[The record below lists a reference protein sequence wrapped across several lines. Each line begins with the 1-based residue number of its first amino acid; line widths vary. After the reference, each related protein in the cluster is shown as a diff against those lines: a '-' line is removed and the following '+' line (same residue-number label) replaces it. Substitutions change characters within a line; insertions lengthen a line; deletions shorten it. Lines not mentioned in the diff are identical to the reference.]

1 MSEPLKQRTRTFS
14 LKVLGRT
21 LEHLGVQTYKRRDTA
36 IAELVANCWD
46 AGAKNV
52 WIAVPDESSYEPG
65 TSRITI
71 RDDGCGMAEDE
82 VQDAYLV
89 IGRDRRESGSMTTES
104 RKIMGRKGIG
114 KLAGFGIA
122 SRMVVRTWRGGA
134 LTEFTLNVEDLK
146 KPDDEVGNVPIAA
159 SLGSPPADF
168 GENGTE
174 LELRTLK
181 HLTPLDI
188 DGLREALARR
198 FSRTARGEMTIL
210 VNDVRI
216 QEPALEM
223 TDRFPEEA
231 DSYLEDEIELV
242 DGRSGQVRYYYGFAK
257 KPIRSRELR
266 GFTIYV
272 HEKTAQAPPFFFDVE
287 ATATGQHGTKYVT
300 GAIEVDFLDD
310 GPADLIS
317 TDRQEID
324 WEADEVQ
331 PFKKWGDDLSRRVLR
346 EWRDRKE
353 DRTEAWIL
361 EETDIRT
368 RIEALDAPSQKQVKR
383 FLRTLGRVEGDSEE
397 NVRSLAD
404 SLVQA
409 YEFRHFYDVV
419 QEIEATD
426 DDPGALQS
434 LLAHLRN
441 WQVLESRAILEVV
454 RGRLQ
459 IVDKFHSMIVNN
471 VPETAP
477 HTGTDNI
484 HDLIAGSPWLLDP
497 EWQVLAEERTI
508 SRQLGEWLCDDIPDE
523 ARRLR
528 YDFLALADEA
538 RVVVVE
544 IKRPGHPVEF
554 EELQR
559 LETYK
564 EKLSLA
570 DEQRKLH
577 MVMVCGGR
585 LNVSAD
591 VQQNWASRTDGAIL
605 LWSRVYERARRYYE
619 HYRAI
624 LERHVRDPS
633 FARKSSEVLQTRR
646 ILESGTS
653 YRGPAERASGL
664 GPQDTKLED
673 DAGD

>member
-1 MSEPLKQRTRTFS
+1 MPTPTTRKARQFS
-14 LKVLGRT
+14 LRVLGRT

-46 AGAKNV
+46 AGADNV
-52 WIAVPDESSYEPG
+52 SITVPAESSYDPG

-89 IGRDRRESGSMTTES
+89 IGRDRRQSGSTAIES
-104 RKIMGRKGIG
+104 RKVMGRKGIG

-122 SRMVVRTWRGGA
+122 SRMVVRTWRNGA
-134 LTEFTLNVEDLK
+134 LTEFTLNVDDLK
-146 KPDDEVGNVPIAA
+146 KPDNEVGNVAIDATIGI
-159 SLGSPPADF
+159 SPADF
-168 GENGTE
+168 GEHGTE

-210 VNDVRI
+210 VNGVRI

-231 DSYLEDEIELV
+231 DSYLEDEIELAE
-242 DGRSGQVRYYYGFAK
+242 GRRGQVRYYYGFAK

-317 TDRQEID
+317 TDRQEMD

-353 DRTEAWIL
+353 ERAEAWIL

-368 RIEALDAPSQKQVKR
+368 RIEALDPPSQKQVKR
-383 FLRTLGRVEGDSEE
+383 FLRTLGRVEGDHEE

-419 QEIEATD
+419 QEIETTD
-426 DDPGALQS
+426 DDPES
-434 LLAHLRN
+434 LRVLLEHLRE
-441 WQVLESRAILEVV
+441 WHVLESRAILEVV
-454 RGRLQ
+454 RGRLE
-459 IVDKFHSMIVNN
+459 IVGKFRTMIADEA
-471 VPETAP
+471 PETAP
-477 HTGTDNI
+477 HVGVDNI
-484 HDLIAGSPWLLDP
+484 HDLLAGYPWLLNP
-497 EWQVLAEERTI
+497 EWQVLSEEKAI
-508 SRQLGEWLCDDIPDE
+508 STQLREWSFNDIEDE
-523 ARRLR
+523 DSRLR
-528 YDFLALADEA
+528 YDYLALSDE
-538 RVVVVE
+538 RRLVVVD
-544 IKRPGHPVEF
+544 IKRPGIAVELD
-554 EELQR
+554 ELHR
-559 LETYK
+559 LEEYK
-564 EKLSLA
+564 ERLA
-570 DEQRKLH
+570 RSDGRDDLR
-577 MVMVCGGR
+577 MLMVCGGQ
-585 LNVSAD
+585 LNVTQETEKAWKD
-591 VQQNWASRTDGAIL
+591 RKDGEIL
-605 LWSRVYERARRYYE
+605 LWSRLCDRAKAHYE

-624 LERHVRDPS
+624 LEKHIDDPS
-633 FARKSSEVLQTRR
+633 FARKTEEVRQTRR
-646 ILESGTS
+646 VLKSGTS
-653 YRGPAERASGL
+653 YRGPEARARGL
-664 GPQDTKLED
+664 GPQDTVLED
-673 DAGD
+673 EKKG

>member
-1 MSEPLKQRTRTFS
+1 MSTPTTKKARQFS
-14 LKVLGRT
+14 LRVLGRT

-46 AGAKNV
+46 AGAENLS
-52 WIAVPDESSYEPG
+52 ITVPDESSYDPG

-89 IGRDRRESGSMTTES
+89 IGRDRRKSGSTAIES
-104 RKIMGRKGIG
+104 RKVMGRKGIG

-122 SRMVVRTWRGGA
+122 SRMVVRTWRNAA
-134 LTEFTLNVEDLK
+134 LTEFTLNVDDLK
-146 KPDDEVGNVPIAA
+146 KPDNEVGNVAIDANV
-159 SLGSPPADF
+159 GSPPADF
-168 GENGTE
+168 GEHGTE
-174 LELRTLK
+174 LELKTLK
-181 HLTPLDI
+181 QITPLDI

-198 FSRTARGEMTIL
+198 FSRTARGAMTIL
-210 VNDVRI
+210 VNGVPI

-223 TDRFPEEA
+223 TDRFPDEA
-231 DSYLEDEIELV
+231 DSYLEDEIDLA
-242 DGRSGQVRYYYGFAK
+242 DGRRGQVRYYYGFAK

-353 DRTEAWIL
+353 ERAEAWIL

-368 RIEALDAPSQKQVKR
+368 RIKALDPPSQKQVKR
-383 FLRTLGRVEGDSEE
+383 FLRTLGRVEGDTEE

-419 QEIEATD
+419 HKIEATE
-426 DDPGALQS
+426 DDPDS
-434 LLAHLRN
+434 LRVLLEHLRD

-454 RGRLQ
+454 HGRLQ
-459 IVDKFHSMIVNN
+459 IVDKFHNMIVNN

-477 HTGTDNI
+477 RVGTDNV
-484 HDLIAGSPWLLDP
+484 HDLLAGYPWLLNP

-508 SRQLGEWLCDDIPDE
+508 SRQLMEWMYEDVTEED
-523 ARRLR
+523 RRRR
-528 YDFLALADEA
+528 YDFMALGDE
-538 RVVVVE
+538 RRLVVVE
-544 IKRPGHPVEF
+544 IKRSGHPVEH

-559 LETYK
+559 LEDYK
-564 EKLSLA
+564 ERLSRAHTRDLA
-570 DEQRKLH
+570 
-577 MVMVCGGR
+577 MVMVCSGN
-585 LNVSAD
+585 LNLSESGKE
-591 VQQNWASRTDGAIL
+591 NWKTRRDGEIL
-605 LWSRVYERARRYYE
+605 QWSRVYDRAKAHYE

-624 LERHVRDPS
+624 LEKHINDPS
-633 FARKSSEVLQTRR
+633 FARKTEEVRQTRR
-646 ILESGTS
+646 VLESGTS
-653 YRGPAERASGL
+653 YRGPEARARGL
-664 GPQDTKLED
+664 GPQDTTLED
-673 DAGD
+673 DTTD

>member
-1 MSEPLKQRTRTFS
+1 MSEPQKQKTRTFS
-14 LKVLGRT
+14 LRVLGRT

-52 WIAVPDESSYEPG
+52 RIAVPEESSYDPA

-89 IGRDRRESGSMTTES
+89 IGRDRRESGSTAIES

-122 SRMVVRTWRGGA
+122 SRMVVRTWRGGV

-146 KPDDEVGNVPIAA
+146 KPDNEVGNVPIAA

-168 GENGTE
+168 GEHGTE

-210 VNDVRI
+210 VNEVRI

-223 TDRFPEEA
+223 TDRFPEAA

-331 PFKKWGDDLSRRVLR
+331 PLKKWGDDLSRRVLR
-346 EWRDRKE
+346 QWRDRKE
-353 DRTEAWIL
+353 ERAEAWIL

-426 DDPGALQS
+426 DDPES
-434 LLAHLRN
+434 LRVLLEHLRE

-454 RGRLQ
+454 RGRLE
-459 IVDKFHSMIVNN
+459 IVGKFRAMIADNA
-471 VPETAP
+471 PETAP
-477 HTGTDNI
+477 RVGADNI
-484 HDLIAGSPWLLDP
+484 HDLLAGYPWLLNP
-497 EWQVLAEERTI
+497 EWQVLAEEKAI
-508 SRQLGEWLCDDIPDE
+508 STQLREWMFKDIEEED
-523 ARRLR
+523 RRLR
-528 YDFLALADEA
+528 YDYLALSDE
-538 RVVVVE
+538 RRLVVVD
-544 IKRPGHPVEF
+544 IKRPGIAVELD
-554 EELQR
+554 ELHR

-564 EKLSLA
+564 EKLARAEERDL
-570 DEQRKLH
+570 L
-577 MVMVCGGR
+577 MLMVCGGE
-585 LNVSAD
+585 LNVTPETKD
-591 VQQNWASRTDGAIL
+591 TWKDRKDGEIL
-605 LWSRVYERARRYYE
+605 LWSRLCDRAKAHYE

-624 LERHVRDPS
+624 LEKHINDPS
-633 FARKSSEVLQTRR
+633 FARKTEEVRQTRR
-646 ILESGTS
+646 VLESGTS
-653 YRGPAERASGL
+653 YRGPEARARGL
-664 GPQDTKLED
+664 GPQDTTLED
-673 DAGD
+673 EAED